1 MVLFRFHV
9 QNTHS
14 LNLNKLYKYVS
25 KNGTKKRM
33 SMQGHV
39 VKCSKLN
46 FLLLRILII
55 SIEDMKKWYG
65 TMIVLLGNKLMKAS
79 ENYGS
84 HYNAVWI
91 QSLAEISSPL

>member
-1 MVLFRFHV
+1 ML
-9 QNTHS
+9 Q
-14 LNLNKLYKYVS
+14 
-25 KNGTKKRM
+25 
-33 SMQGHV
+33 
-39 VKCSKLN
+39 VK

-79 ENYGS
+79 ENCAS